1 VWKQAT
7 HFIDKERVNMLVKV
21 ETSNAPQAIGPYVQ
35 AMEMGDLIF
44 TSGQIPLTPA
54 GELVGEGIEEQTH
67 QVLKNIQAVL
77 LAAGSDLNHVIKT
90 TLFIKDMNQFQI
102 INRIYAEYFNEHKPA
117 RSCVEVARLPKD
129 VLIEM
134 EVIARKR

>member
-1 VWKQAT
+1 
-7 HFIDKERVNMLVKV
+7 MLVKV

-44 TSGQIPLTPA
+44 TSGQIPLTTA

>member
-1 VWKQAT
+1 
-7 HFIDKERVNMLVKV
+7 MLVKV

-54 GELVGEGIEEQTH
+54 GELVGKGIEEQTH

>member
-1 VWKQAT
+1 
-7 HFIDKERVNMLVKV
+7 MLVKV

-77 LAAGSDLNHVIKT
+77 SAAGSDLNHVIKT

>member
-1 VWKQAT
+1 MKK
-7 HFIDKERVNMLVKV
+7 I
-21 ETSNAPQAIGPYVQ
+21 ETAHAPQAIGPYSQ
-35 AMEMGDLIF
+35 AIEVGDFIY

-54 GELVGEGIEEQTH
+54 GELAGADIETQTH

-77 LAAGSDLNHVIKT
+77 EAAGSDLNHVVKT
-90 TLFIKDMNQFQI
+90 TLFIKDMNQFAK
-102 INRIYAEYFNEHKPA
+102 INEIYGEYFKEHQPA

-134 EVIARKR
+134 EVVALKR